1 MSSIRMANFI
11 LIVTAAANSLS
22 VVMAGNDECDHCR
35 SMVDEIGIA
44 AAAAATT
51 DPELFVR
58 SAVENRY
65 SSGSDNELEEGKV
78 RIRHFHPT
86 DSVALSIPHYTLV
99 DSLEFGFPRYN
110 LAGSSDI
117 GIPHYNVVDS
127 LEKEEEERQ
136 TGLIKRMIP
145 ILQSML
151 TTSNNPE
158 VRQLANRN
166 LADWTKFL
174 GQKRAASIKSGGRG
188 RGAKKRRKQKGG
200 SKKRKS

>member
-99 DSLEFGFPRYN
+99 DNLEFGFPRYN
-110 LAGSSDI
+110 LAGSLDI
-117 GIPHYNVVDS
+117 GTPHYNVEDRV
-127 LEKEEEERQ
+127 EEEERQ

-145 ILQSML
+145 ILQTML

-174 GQKRAASIKSGGRG
+174 GQKRAASGR

-200 SKKRKS
+200 SKRRKS